1 MRMRVTFAVVVSKR
15 RMCISLKNP
24 EMDVCLCVRV
34 RVCMWVQGW
43 TTHSKHIKALPF
55 ALRLLNSEL
64 EPTQSVLS
72 LVSLCL
78 LLLSMQ
84 PQSIL

>member
-1 MRMRVTFAVVVSKR
+1 MLVCVT
-15 RMCISLKNP
+15 
-24 EMDVCLCVRV
+24 V

-43 TTHSKHIKALPF
+43 TTHSKHIKAIPF
-55 ALRLLNSEL
+55 ALGLPNSEL

-84 PQSIL
+84 PQPIPSKTFPGR